1 MDFRFEIPLEVPVE
15 MAWSGVTD
23 LSVLARCFPGARLD
37 EETEH
42 GGRGTVV
49 VALGPI
55 RFEYQGD
62 VTFIAKDAASHK
74 AVVAITAADTGG
86 GGRIS
91 ARITMRLEPAA
102 ADRTALTMEAEVDV
116 TGRAA
121 QFGRGMLEDVAQRL
135 LRNFADRLAA
145 HSRGEDLDGADSTG
159 GTLDVFSLVPPRAL
173 VAVGAAIVAFVAGV
187 LVGRA
192 LPVRRH

>member
-15 MAWSGVTD
+15 EAWSGVTD

-37 EETEH
+37 EETEQ

-55 RFEYQGD
+55 RFEYQGE
-62 VTFIAKDAASHK
+62 VTFIAKDTTAHK
-74 AVVAITAADTGG
+74 AVVGIMAADTSGG
-86 GGRIS
+86 GQVS
-91 ARITMRLEPAA
+91 ARITMRLDPNTPA
-102 ADRTALTMEAEVDV
+102 RTALTMEASVDV

-135 LRNFADRLAA
+135 LHNFADRLAA

-173 VAVGAAIVAFVAGV
+173 VQAGAVLVAFAAGV

-192 LPVRRH
+192 LSGRR